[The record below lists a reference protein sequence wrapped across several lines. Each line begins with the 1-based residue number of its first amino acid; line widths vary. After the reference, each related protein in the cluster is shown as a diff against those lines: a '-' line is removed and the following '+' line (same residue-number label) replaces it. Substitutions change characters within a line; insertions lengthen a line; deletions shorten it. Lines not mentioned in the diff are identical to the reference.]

1 MRQKGTLIFFC
12 GKMGSGKTTKSTE
25 IAKELGAVLLS
36 EDEWLAAIYPDEI
49 IDFDAY
55 LKYSSRIKPLLKSH
69 VQNILNTGV
78 SVVMDFPAN
87 TKNQRQWFKEIY
99 SEHDIPHKL
108 VYLESSDQLCLEQ
121 IKQRRITNPE
131 REYFDREEVFHQVNS
146 YFQPPSINEVF
157 NIEIISR
164 ENT

>member
-1 MRQKGTLIFFC
+1 MHQKGTLIFFC
-12 GKMGSGKTTKSTE
+12 GKMGSGKSTKSQE
-25 IAKELGAVLLS
+25 IAKEMQAVLLS
-36 EDEWLAAIYPDEI
+36 EDEWLSLIYPDEI
-49 IDFDAY
+49 INFDSY

-108 VYLESSDQLCLEQ
+108 VYLKASDQLCLKQ

-131 REYFDREEVFHQVNS
+131 RENFDTEEVFHQVNS
-146 YFQPPSINEVF
+146 YFQPPSVNEVF
-157 NIEIISR
+157 NIEIISS
-164 ENT
+164 ENA